1 MKKFFAILLA
11 LTLIVSLFACGAKE
25 EVVEGEQELSAEEAL
40 TTDQV
45 NEQNEDSTVE
55 EFSLEGVTA
64 YAADVETEGM
74 TFYWVAKVLGGTY
87 WSGVETGLNAAAEE
101 LGIEIIM
108 QGVEK
113 ETDIDVQINNW
124 QNAIAANPDAILA
137 APCDS
142 KALDQPIKE
151 GAEVYEGPIVLVDTV
166 ISTAGG
172 YDVALLTDNRNAGAT
187 VAKILMQGLNEAGV
201 TEGTVGFECV
211 NQGSQTVIDRID
223 GFKEY
228 WSANAADLGL
238 ENVECLWNELKVSE
252 GDQNLSMSMGADLL
266 TAHADLVGMAGFNG
280 SSVYFISSLKEA
292 GRNDVIGVGM
302 DFNVDSYDLME
313 QGFEYGGVAQ
323 STYNMGYYGVYLA
336 VSILA
341 GQEYGGIR
349 IDSGLLEVYA
359 DNLQDQAVQDYIAIL
374 RSAS

>member
-11 LTLIVSLFACGAKE
+11 LTLVVSLFACGGA
-25 EVVEGEQELSAEEAL
+25 ATEEAAPEAEASNEEL
-40 TTDQV
+40 AEDIA
-45 NEQNEDSTVE
+45 EQNQDSTVE
-55 EFSLEGVTA
+55 EFALEDVKA
-64 YAADVETEGM
+64 YAADVDTKDM
-74 TFYWVAKVLGGTY
+74 QFYWVGKVLGGTY
-87 WSGVETGLNAAAEE
+87 WTGVEIGMTAAAEE
-101 LGIEIIM
+101 LGMKDIIM

-113 ETDIDVQINNW
+113 ETDIDVQLNNL
-124 QNAIAANPDAILA
+124 QNAVTANPDAILA

-142 KALDQPIKE
+142 MALDQPIKDA
-151 GAEVYEGPIVLVDTV
+151 AEVYDGPIVLVDTV
-166 ISTAGG
+166 IATAGG

-187 VAKILMQGLNEAGV
+187 VAKILMQGLNERGV

-211 NQGSQTVIDRID
+211 NQGSQTVIDRMD

-252 GDQNLSMSMGADLL
+252 GDSNLSMSMGADLL
-266 TAHADLVGMAGFNG
+266 TAHQDLVGLAGFNG

-336 VSILA
+336 VAVIA
-341 GQEYGGIR
+341 GQDFGGTR

-359 DNLQDQAVQDYIAIL
+359 DDLQNQAVQDYIAIL
-374 RSAS
+374 KSA

>member
-11 LTLIVSLFACGAKE
+11 LTLVVSLFACGGAA
-25 EVVEGEQELSAEEAL
+25 AEEEAAPEASNEEL
-40 TTDQV
+40 AEEIA
-45 NEQNEDSTVE
+45 EQNQDSTVE
-55 EFSLEGVTA
+55 EFNLEDVKA
-64 YAADVETEGM
+64 YAADVDTKDM
-74 TFYWVAKVLGGTY
+74 QFYWVGKVLGGTY
-87 WSGVETGLNAAAEE
+87 WTGVEIGMTAAAEE
-101 LGIEIIM
+101 LGMKEIVM

-113 ETDIDVQINNW
+113 ETDIDVQLNNL
-124 QNAIAANPDAILA
+124 QNAVAANPDAILA

-142 KALDQPIKE
+142 MALDKPIKDA
-151 GAEVYEGPIVLVDTV
+151 AEAYDGPIVLVDTV

-211 NQGSQTVIDRID
+211 NQGSQTVIDRMD

-228 WSANAADLGL
+228 WSANAADMGL

-252 GDQNLSMSMGADLL
+252 GDSNLSMSMGADLI
-266 TAHADLVGMAGFNG
+266 TAHSDLVGMAGFNG
-280 SSVYFISSLKEA
+280 SSVYFLTSLKEA
-292 GRNDVIGVGM
+292 GRNDIVGVGM

-336 VSILA
+336 VAIIA
-341 GQEYGGIR
+341 GQDFGGQR

-359 DNLQDQAVQDYIAIL
+359 DDLQNQAVQDYIAIL
-374 RSAS
+374 KSAA

>member
-11 LTLIVSLFACGAKE
+11 LTLVVSLFACGAKE
-25 EVVEGEQELSAEEAL
+25 EAAPEAEASNEELA
-40 TTDQV
+40 TDIA
-45 NEQNEDSTVE
+45 EQNQDSTVE
-55 EFSLEGVTA
+55 EFALEDVKA
-64 YAADVETEGM
+64 YADEVETEGM
-74 TFYWVAKVLGGTY
+74 QFYWVGKVLGGTY
-87 WSGVETGLNAAAEE
+87 WTGVEIGMTAAAEE
-101 LGIEIIM
+101 LGMKDIIM

-113 ETDIDVQINNW
+113 ETDIDVQLNNL
-124 QNAIAANPDAILA
+124 QNAVTANPDAILA

-142 KALDQPIKE
+142 MALDQPIKDA
-151 GAEVYEGPIVLVDTV
+151 AEVYDGPIVLVDTV

-228 WSANAADLGL
+228 WEANKADLGL

-252 GDQNLSMSMGADLL
+252 GDSNLSMSMGADLL
-266 TAHADLVGMAGFNG
+266 TAHSDLVGMAGFNG

-336 VSILA
+336 VAIIA
-341 GQEYGGIR
+341 GQDFGGQR

-359 DNLQDQAVQDYIAIL
+359 DDLQNQAVQDYIAIL
-374 RSAS
+374 KSA

>member
-25 EVVEGEQELSAEEAL
+25 EAAPEAEVSNEEAAAEIA
-40 TTDQV
+40 
-45 NEQNEDSTVE
+45 EQNADSTVE
-55 EFSLEGVTA
+55 AFNLEDVKA
-64 YAADVETEGM
+64 YAADVDTKDM
-74 TFYWVAKVLGGTY
+74 QFYWVGKVLGGTY
-87 WSGVETGLNAAAEE
+87 WTGVEIGMTAAAEE
-101 LGIEIIM
+101 LGMKEIVM

-113 ETDIDVQINNW
+113 ETDIDVQLNNL
-124 QNAIAANPDAILA
+124 QNAVAANPDAILA

-142 KALDQPIKE
+142 KALDQPIKDA
-151 GAEVYEGPIVLVDTV
+151 AEVYDGPIVLVDTV

-211 NQGSQTVIDRID
+211 NQGSQTVNDRID

-228 WSANAADLGL
+228 WQANAADLGL

-252 GDQNLSMSMGADLL
+252 GDSNLSMSMGADLI
-266 TAHADLVGMAGFNG
+266 TAHSDLVGMAGFNG
-280 SSVYFISSLKEA
+280 SSVYFLTSLKEA
-292 GRNDVIGVGM
+292 GRNDIVGVGM

-336 VSILA
+336 VAVIA
-341 GQEYGGIR
+341 GQDFGGQR

-359 DNLQDQAVQDYIAIL
+359 DDLQNQAVQDYIAIL
-374 RSAS
+374 KSAA

>member
-1 MKKFFAILLA
+1 MKKFLAILLA
-11 LTLIVSLFACGAKE
+11 LTLVVSLFACGGAA
-25 EVVEGEQELSAEEAL
+25 AEEAAPEASNEEL
-40 TTDQV
+40 AEDIA
-45 NEQNEDSTVE
+45 EQNEDSTVE
-55 EFSLEGVTA
+55 EFALEDVKA

-74 TFYWVAKVLGGTY
+74 QFYWVGKVLGGTY
-87 WSGVETGLNAAAEE
+87 WTGVEIGMTAAAEE
-101 LGIEIIM
+101 LGMKEIVM

-113 ETDIDVQINNW
+113 ETDIDVQLNNL
-124 QNAIAANPDAILA
+124 QNAVAANPDAILA

-142 KALDQPIKE
+142 MALDQPIKDA
-151 GAEVYEGPIVLVDTV
+151 AEVYDGPIVLVDTV

-187 VAKILMQGLNEAGV
+187 VAKILMQGLQEAGV

-211 NQGSQTVIDRID
+211 NQGSQTVIDRMD

-228 WSANAADLGL
+228 WSANAADMGL
-238 ENVECLWNELKVSE
+238 DGVECLWNELKVSE
-252 GDQNLSMSMGADLL
+252 GDSNLSMSMGADLI

-280 SSVYFISSLKEA
+280 SSVYFLTSLKEA
-292 GRNDVIGVGM
+292 GRNDIVGVGM

-336 VSILA
+336 VAVIA
-341 GQEYGGIR
+341 GQDFGGTR

-359 DNLQDQAVQDYIAIL
+359 DDLQNQAVQDYIAIL
-374 RSAS
+374 KSAA

>member
-11 LTLIVSLFACGAKE
+11 LTLIVSLFACGAKTE
-25 EVVEGEQELSAEEAL
+25 EVAPEEEVSNEELAEDIA
-40 TTDQV
+40 
-45 NEQNEDSTVE
+45 EQNQDSTVE
-55 EFSLEGVTA
+55 EFNLEDVKA

-74 TFYWVAKVLGGTY
+74 QFYWVGKVLGGTY
-87 WSGVETGLNAAAEE
+87 WTGVEIGMTDAAEE
-101 LGIEIIM
+101 LGMKEIVM

-113 ETDIDVQINNW
+113 ETDIDVQLNNL
-124 QNAIAANPDAILA
+124 QNAVAANPDAILV

-142 KALDQPIKE
+142 MALDKPIKDA
-151 GAEVYEGPIVLVDTV
+151 AESYDGPIVLVDTV

-187 VAKILMQGLNEAGV
+187 VAKILMQGLQEAGV

-211 NQGSQTVIDRID
+211 NQGSQTVIDRMD

-228 WSANAADLGL
+228 WSANAADMGL
-238 ENVECLWNELKVSE
+238 DGVECLWNELKVSE
-252 GDQNLSMSMGADLL
+252 GDSNLSMSMGADLI
-266 TAHADLVGMAGFNG
+266 TAHSDLVGMAGFNG
-280 SSVYFISSLKEA
+280 SSVYFLTSLKEA
-292 GRNDVIGVGM
+292 GRNDIVGVGM

-336 VSILA
+336 VAVIA
-341 GQEYGGIR
+341 GQDFGGQR

-359 DNLQDQAVQDYIAIL
+359 DDLQNQAVQDYIAIL
-374 RSAS
+374 KSA

>member
-11 LTLIVSLFACGAKE
+11 LTLVVSLFACGGAATE
-25 EVVEGEQELSAEEAL
+25 EVVEEEASNEEL
-40 TTDQV
+40 AEDIA
-45 NEQNEDSTVE
+45 EQNEDSTVE
-55 EFSLEGVTA
+55 EFALEDVKA
-64 YAADVETEGM
+64 YAAEVETEGM
-74 TFYWVAKVLGGTY
+74 QFYWVGKVLGGTY
-87 WSGVETGLNAAAEE
+87 WTGVEIGMTDAAEE
-101 LGIEIIM
+101 LGMKEIVM

-113 ETDIDVQINNW
+113 ETDIDVQLNNL
-124 QNAIAANPDAILA
+124 QNAVAANPDAILA

-142 KALDQPIKE
+142 MALDQPIKDA
-151 GAEVYEGPIVLVDTV
+151 AEVYDGPIVLVDTV

-187 VAKILMQGLNEAGV
+187 VAKILMQGLEEAGV

-211 NQGSQTVIDRID
+211 NQGSQTVIDRMD

-228 WSANAADLGL
+228 WSANAADMGL

-252 GDQNLSMSMGADLL
+252 GDSNLSMSMGADLL
-266 TAHADLVGMAGFNG
+266 TAHSDLVGMAGFNG
-280 SSVYFISSLKEA
+280 SSVYFLTSLKEA

-336 VSILA
+336 VAVIA
-341 GQEYGGIR
+341 GQDFGGTR

-359 DNLQDQAVQDYIAIL
+359 DDLQNQAVQDYIAIL
-374 RSAS
+374 KSA

>member
-11 LTLIVSLFACGAKE
+11 LTLVVSLFACGGAA
-25 EVVEGEQELSAEEAL
+25 AEEAAPEASNEEL
-40 TTDQV
+40 AEEIA
-45 NEQNEDSTVE
+45 EQNEDSTVE
-55 EFSLEGVTA
+55 EFALEDVKA

-74 TFYWVAKVLGGTY
+74 QFYWVGKVLGGTY
-87 WSGVETGLNAAAEE
+87 WTGVEIGMTAAAEE
-101 LGIEIIM
+101 LGMKEIVM

-113 ETDIDVQINNW
+113 ETDIDVQLNNL
-124 QNAIAANPDAILA
+124 QNAVAANPDAILA

-142 KALDQPIKE
+142 MALDQPIKDA
-151 GAEVYEGPIVLVDTV
+151 AEVYDGPIVLVDTV

-187 VAKILMQGLNEAGV
+187 VAKILMQGLQEAGV

-211 NQGSQTVIDRID
+211 NQGSQTVIDRMD

-228 WSANAADLGL
+228 WSANAADMGL
-238 ENVECLWNELKVSE
+238 DGVECLWNELKVSE
-252 GDQNLSMSMGADLL
+252 GDSNLSMSMGADLI

-280 SSVYFISSLKEA
+280 SSVYFLTSLKEA
-292 GRNDVIGVGM
+292 GRNDIVGVGM

-336 VSILA
+336 VAVIA
-341 GQEYGGIR
+341 GQDFGGTR

-359 DNLQDQAVQDYIAIL
+359 DDLQNQAVQDYIAIL
-374 RSAS
+374 KSAA

>member
-11 LTLIVSLFACGAKE
+11 LTLVVSLFACGAKTE
-25 EVVEGEQELSAEEAL
+25 EVEPEASNEELA
-40 TTDQV
+40 TDIA
-45 NEQNEDSTVE
+45 EQNQDSTVE
-55 EFSLEGVTA
+55 EFALEDVKA
-64 YAADVETEGM
+64 YADEVETEGM
-74 TFYWVAKVLGGTY
+74 QFYWVGKVLGGTY
-87 WSGVETGLNAAAEE
+87 WTGVEIGMTAAAEE
-101 LGIEIIM
+101 LGMKEIVM

-113 ETDIDVQINNW
+113 ETDIDVQLNNL
-124 QNAIAANPDAILA
+124 QNAVAANPDAILA

-142 KALDQPIKE
+142 MALDQPIKDA
-151 GAEVYEGPIVLVDTV
+151 AEVYDGPIVLVDTV

-228 WSANAADLGL
+228 WEANKAELGL

-252 GDQNLSMSMGADLL
+252 GDSNLSMSMGADLL
-266 TAHADLVGMAGFNG
+266 TAHSDLVGMAGFNG
-280 SSVYFISSLKEA
+280 SSVYFLTSLKEA

-336 VSILA
+336 VAIIA
-341 GQEYGGIR
+341 GQDFGGQR

-359 DNLQDQAVQDYIAIL
+359 DDLQNQAVQDYIAIL
-374 RSAS
+374 KSA

>member
-11 LTLIVSLFACGAKE
+11 LTLVVSLFACGGAA
-25 EVVEGEQELSAEEAL
+25 AEEEAAPEASNEEL
-40 TTDQV
+40 AEEIA
-45 NEQNEDSTVE
+45 EQNQDSTVE
-55 EFSLEGVTA
+55 EFNLEDVKA
-64 YAADVETEGM
+64 YAADVDTKDM
-74 TFYWVAKVLGGTY
+74 QFYWVGKVLGGTY
-87 WSGVETGLNAAAEE
+87 WTGVEIGMTAAAEE
-101 LGIEIIM
+101 LGMKEIVM

-113 ETDIDVQINNW
+113 ETDIDVQLNNL
-124 QNAIAANPDAILA
+124 QNAVAANPDAILA

-142 KALDQPIKE
+142 MALDKPIKDA
-151 GAEVYEGPIVLVDTV
+151 AETYDGPIVLVDTV

-211 NQGSQTVIDRID
+211 NQGSQTVIDRMD

-228 WSANAADLGL
+228 WSANAADMGL

-252 GDQNLSMSMGADLL
+252 GDSNLSMSMGADLI
-266 TAHADLVGMAGFNG
+266 TAHSDLVGMAGFNG
-280 SSVYFISSLKEA
+280 SSVYFLTSLKEA
-292 GRNDVIGVGM
+292 GRNDIVGVGM

-336 VSILA
+336 VAIIA
-341 GQEYGGIR
+341 GQDFGGQR

-359 DNLQDQAVQDYIAIL
+359 DDLQNQAVQDYIAIL
-374 RSAS
+374 KSAA

>member
-11 LTLIVSLFACGAKE
+11 LTLVVSLFACGAKE
-25 EVVEGEQELSAEEAL
+25 ATEESNAPASAEEAL
-40 TTDQV
+40 TTDQI

-55 EFSLEGVTA
+55 EFALEDVTA
-64 YAADVETEGM
+64 YAADVETDGM

-142 KALDQPIKE
+142 KALDAPIKE

-228 WSANAADLGL
+228 WNANAADLGL

-336 VSILA
+336 VAIIA
-341 GQEYGGIR
+341 GQDFGGTR

-359 DNLQDQAVQDYIAIL
+359 DDLQNQAVQDYIAIL
-374 RSAS
+374 KSAA

>member
-11 LTLIVSLFACGAKE
+11 LTLVVSLFACGGA
-25 EVVEGEQELSAEEAL
+25 AEEAAPEASNEEL
-40 TTDQV
+40 AEDIA
-45 NEQNEDSTVE
+45 EQNQDSTVE
-55 EFSLEGVTA
+55 EFALEDVKA

-74 TFYWVAKVLGGTY
+74 QFYWVGKVLGGTY
-87 WSGVETGLNAAAEE
+87 WTGVEIGMTAAAEE
-101 LGIEIIM
+101 LGMKEIVM

-113 ETDIDVQINNW
+113 ETDIDVQLNNL
-124 QNAIAANPDAILA
+124 QNAVAANPDAILA

-142 KALDQPIKE
+142 MALDQPIKDA
-151 GAEVYEGPIVLVDTV
+151 AEVYDGPIVLVDTV

-187 VAKILMQGLNEAGV
+187 VAKILMQGLQEAGV

-211 NQGSQTVIDRID
+211 NQGSQTVIDRMD

-228 WSANAADLGL
+228 WSANAADMGL
-238 ENVECLWNELKVSE
+238 DGVECLWNELKVSE
-252 GDQNLSMSMGADLL
+252 GDSNLSMSMGADLI

-280 SSVYFISSLKEA
+280 SSVYFLTSLKEA
-292 GRNDVIGVGM
+292 GRNDIVGVGM

-336 VSILA
+336 VAVIA
-341 GQEYGGIR
+341 GQDFGGTR

-359 DNLQDQAVQDYIAIL
+359 DDLQNQAVQDYIAIL
-374 RSAS
+374 KSAA

>member
-11 LTLIVSLFACGAKE
+11 LTLVVSLFACGGAAPKE
-25 EVVEGEQELSAEEAL
+25 EAAPDASNEELAEDIA
-40 TTDQV
+40 
-45 NEQNEDSTVE
+45 EQNQDSTVE
-55 EFSLEGVTA
+55 AFNLEDVKA
-64 YAADVETEGM
+64 YAADVDTKDM
-74 TFYWVAKVLGGTY
+74 QFYWVGKVLGGTY
-87 WSGVETGLNAAAEE
+87 WTGVEIGMTAAAEE
-101 LGIEIIM
+101 LGMKEIVM

-113 ETDIDVQINNW
+113 ETDIDVQLNNL
-124 QNAIAANPDAILA
+124 QNAVAANPDAILA

-142 KALDQPIKE
+142 MALDKPIKDA
-151 GAEVYEGPIVLVDTV
+151 AETYDGPIVLVDTV

-211 NQGSQTVIDRID
+211 NQGSQTVIDRMD

-228 WSANAADLGL
+228 WSANAADMGL

-252 GDQNLSMSMGADLL
+252 GDSNLSMSMGADLI
-266 TAHADLVGMAGFNG
+266 TAHSDLVGMAGFNG
-280 SSVYFISSLKEA
+280 SSVYFLTSLKEA
-292 GRNDVIGVGM
+292 GRNDIVGVGM
-302 DFNVDSYDLME
+302 DFNVDSYSLME

-336 VSILA
+336 VAVIA
-341 GQEYGGIR
+341 GQDFGGQR

-359 DNLQDQAVQDYIAIL
+359 DDLQNQAVQDYIAIL
-374 RSAS
+374 KSAA

>member
-11 LTLIVSLFACGAKE
+11 LTLVVSLFACGGAATE
-25 EVVEGEQELSAEEAL
+25 EVVEEEEASNEELAEEIA
-40 TTDQV
+40 
-45 NEQNEDSTVE
+45 EQNEDSTVE
-55 EFSLEGVTA
+55 EFALEDVKA
-64 YAADVETEGM
+64 YAADVDTKDM
-74 TFYWVAKVLGGTY
+74 QFYWVGKVLGGTY
-87 WSGVETGLNAAAEE
+87 WTGVEIGMTDAAEE
-101 LGIEIIM
+101 LGMKEIVM

-113 ETDIDVQINNW
+113 ETDIDVQLNNL
-124 QNAIAANPDAILA
+124 QNAVAANPDAILA

-142 KALDQPIKE
+142 MALDQPIKDA
-151 GAEVYEGPIVLVDTV
+151 AEVYDGPIVLVDTV

-187 VAKILMQGLNEAGV
+187 VAKILMQGLEEAGV

-211 NQGSQTVIDRID
+211 NQGSQTVIDRMD

-228 WSANAADLGL
+228 WSANAADMGL

-252 GDQNLSMSMGADLL
+252 GDSNLSMSMGADLL
-266 TAHADLVGMAGFNG
+266 TAHSDLVGMAGFNG
-280 SSVYFISSLKEA
+280 SSVYFLTSLKEA

-336 VSILA
+336 VAVIA
-341 GQEYGGIR
+341 GQDFGGTR

-359 DNLQDQAVQDYIAIL
+359 DDLQNQAVQDYIAIL
-374 RSAS
+374 KSA

>member
-11 LTLIVSLFACGAKE
+11 LTLVVSLFACGGAAAEE
-25 EVVEGEQELSAEEAL
+25 EVAPEASNEEIAA
-40 TTDQV
+40 DVQ
-45 NEQNEDSTVE
+45 EQNEDSTVA
-55 EFSLEGVTA
+55 EFNLADVTA
-64 YAADVETEGM
+64 YAADVETDGM

-87 WSGVETGLNAAAEE
+87 WTGVETGLNAAAGE

-113 ETDIDVQINNW
+113 ETDIDVQLNNL
-124 QNAIAANPDAILA
+124 QNALAANPDAILA

-142 KALDQPIKE
+142 MALDQPIKD
-151 GAEVYEGPIVLVDTV
+151 GAEMYDGPIVLIDTV
-166 ISTAGG
+166 IATAGG

-187 VAKILMQGLNEAGV
+187 VAKILMQGLNEKGV

-211 NQGSQTVIDRID
+211 NQGSQTVNDRID

-228 WSANAADLGL
+228 WQANAADLGL

-252 GDQNLSMSMGADLL
+252 GDSNLSMSMGADLL
-266 TAHADLVGMAGFNG
+266 TAHDDLVGMAGFNG
-280 SSVYFISSLKEA
+280 TSVYFLTSLKEA
-292 GRNDVIGVGM
+292 GRNDIVGVGM

-336 VSILA
+336 VSIIA
-341 GQEYGGIR
+341 GQDYEGAR

-359 DNLQDQAVQDYIAIL
+359 DDLQNQAVQDYIAIL
-374 RSAS
+374 KSAA